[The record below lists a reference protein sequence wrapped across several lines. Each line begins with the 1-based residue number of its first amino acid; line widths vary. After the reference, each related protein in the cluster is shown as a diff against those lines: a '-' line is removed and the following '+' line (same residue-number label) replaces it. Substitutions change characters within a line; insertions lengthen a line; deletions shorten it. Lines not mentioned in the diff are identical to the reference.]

1 MTGTARRRDVPSSP
15 RGHPRCH
22 GARRQAQAL
31 RGKCAAVTSGRTA
44 APRTAQRPRLTRPE
58 AMTRPRG
65 QAVNQSQ
72 ASGSQ
77 EGAFGE
83 PPPQS
88 HAYEGQGGY
97 SWVLSGVTPPP
108 CRHPGRERPPWRTPF
123 PHRRVGTPTP
133 QLGALVVLLSPVGC
147 EMTNYHSPLAHP
159 LAPERCWGA
168 GPG

>member
-1 MTGTARRRDVPSSP
+1 MTGTARRRDVPSCP

-31 RGKCAAVTSGRTA
+31 RGKCTAVTGGRTA
-44 APRTAQRPRLTRPE
+44 APRTAQRPWLTRPE

-83 PPPQS
+83 PPPES
-88 HAYEGQGGY
+88 C
-97 SWVLSGVTPPP
+97 V
-108 CRHPGRERPPWRTPF
+108 
-123 PHRRVGTPTP
+123 
-133 QLGALVVLLSPVGC
+133 
-147 EMTNYHSPLAHP
+147 
-159 LAPERCWGA
+159 
-168 GPG
+168 